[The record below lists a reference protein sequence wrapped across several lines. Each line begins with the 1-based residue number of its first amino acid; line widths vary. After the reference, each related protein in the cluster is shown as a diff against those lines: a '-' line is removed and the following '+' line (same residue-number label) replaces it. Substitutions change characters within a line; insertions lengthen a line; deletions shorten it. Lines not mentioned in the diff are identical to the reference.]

1 MSVLPPRINLDS
13 PRYDQSTYWGR
24 AKHFFLTTNP
34 LNLLASPAQMKAAV
48 ETVEKYKRGELTDI
62 SEDELWAA
70 KQLVDS
76 AYHPETGDKM
86 FLPGRMS
93 AQVPFNMTITGC
105 MMTFYKTTPAVVFWQ
120 WVNQSFNA
128 VVNYTNRSG
137 DTPIPLSTLGTSYV
151 AATGAALTAAL
162 GLNSV
167 TKNLPPLV
175 GRLVPFCAVAMANSV
190 NIPLMRRLELQEGIM
205 LETQEGKPVGQSLIA
220 AREGI
225 TMVVMSRVAMA
236 APGMVIIP
244 MVMNKLEARGF
255 FKKFPKA
262 NAPLQV
268 LMVGFVLT
276 FATPLC
282 CAIFEQKASIKVSD
296 IEPNLQ
302 EEVRSLGMSGSDQ
315 LFYNKGL

>member
-1 MSVLPPRINLDS
+1 
-13 PRYDQSTYWGR
+13 
-24 AKHFFLTTNP
+24 
-34 LNLLASPAQMKAAV
+34 
-48 ETVEKYKRGELTDI
+48 
-62 SEDELWAA
+62 
-70 KQLVDS
+70 
-76 AYHPETGDKM
+76 M

-105 MMTFYKTTPAVVFWQ
+105 MMTFYKPTPAVVFWQ

-205 LETQEGKPVGQSLIA
+205 LETEEGKQVGQSLIA
-220 AREGI
+220 ARQGI
-225 TMVVMSRVAMA
+225 TMVVLSRVAMA
-236 APGMVIIP
+236 APG
-244 MVMNKLEARGF
+244 K
-255 FKKFPKA
+255 
-262 NAPLQV
+262 
-268 LMVGFVLT
+268 
-276 FATPLC
+276 TPGSSE
-282 CAIFEQKASIKVSD
+282 IFCKVFQF
-296 IEPNLQ
+296 ILQ
-302 EEVRSLGMSGSDQ
+302 EWFLYR
-315 LFYNKGL
+315 